1 MKWMFIFAVV
11 VVVIVVIVLLMRKR
25 VAHRVAPSA
34 SNKLSVRQ
42 TFVVTLGDK
51 TETNRFLNE
60 GDKRCFYIDGME
72 APNIILARGMYYE
85 FKNHTEEPLYFTSD
99 LEGGYNDQG
108 EEAPGSVNPG
118 FKGLAG
124 GSIFL
129 FTSDDLPVR
138 FFYQSGKH
146 RLMGSAIQLA

>member
-1 MKWMFIFAVV
+1 MKWMIVLAITLI
-11 VVVIVVIVLLMRKR
+11 VIVVIFLLLRKSKPG
-25 VAHRVAPSA
+25 VQA
-34 SNKLSVRQ
+34 SHDGKLQVRQ
-42 TFVVTLGDK
+42 TFIVTVGDK
-51 TETNRFLNE
+51 TESNNFLNR
-60 GDKRCFYIDGME
+60 GDKKCFYIDGME

-85 FKNHTEEPLYFTSD
+85 FKNHSEEPLYFTSD
-99 LEGGYNDQG
+99 LEGGYSDHG

-129 FTSDDLPVR
+129 FTSDDLPVQ

-146 RLMGSAIQLA
+146 RLMGSAVQLA